1 MTNVKHLNYADKYN
15 QLYCRAE
22 HKIDEVDKLNCKKC
36 KYFSGFLQGYGREC
50 TWSDI
55 VSTPIKMVKNPQQE
69 LMRVS
74 DLLKHNMI

>member
-1 MTNVKHLNYADKYN
+1 MTDVKHLNYADQYN

-22 HKIDEVDKLNCKKC
+22 HKIMDVDNLKCRNC
-36 KYFSGFLQGYGREC
+36 KYFTGFLQGYGREC

-55 VSTPIKMVKNPQQE
+55 VSTPIKMVKSPQQE

-74 DLLKHNMI
+74 DLLENNMI